1 MGLPFHEGV
10 YRPQEFHVLSGP
22 GLRSG
27 DHSFAAN
34 FDPELLDL
42 VVEVPKSQSESVTEF
57 ELPLLFDQRPHEDP
71 ILEAWLGKTLDNPD
85 KALVVLE
92 ARCLQKLQ
100 QAVEDQP
107 EVCPVLRNL
116 LSRFEASIAQ
126 WLSSWPQA
134 EPWREG
140 LTLCASCSQSAEM
153 LELELHSV
161 LALQG
166 GMAPGPQQPPFLPES
181 EEALDAFRQ
190 EAAAWL
196 FKLEALYGLE
206 LINQPER
213 LAQHPRLSM
222 LSWELPEVEAL
233 LQCPYFRPPE
243 MSVWRFARRW
253 CLEGGGACAFRDEPE
268 AGVPVTKESIDMAI
282 SKGLIWELLPPKE
295 ELVARSGGESDA
307 QSQRSDGVAN
317 AASGGAEEVAA
328 EVPEEETTT
337 SISGS
342 SFLRL
347 QRRNDCAL
355 KAFDDTAALHCRC
368 RESAMVCWNSALE
381 EQVVGGSRQVLASS
395 CPMRRGE
402 GTYRLDLRVN
412 TSGDAAFLLEVGLM
426 VSPDDV
432 VAFKVDAPGAC
443 RPLRRG
449 ELPGKSEPFFRIL
462 SLMDVLVEGVRLAVD
477 LDLKEDQVTLSNLE
491 PGQTRAGEAISIA
504 PWLAERNRAQVM
516 SARNPGELECHLFK
530 EHAEHLQE
538 LVNEGK
544 LDGELADMFLADPGA
559 KWVLAAEITPEV
571 PEAYHFYI
579 SLPAGMEVEIF

>member
-1 MGLPFHEGV
+1 MGLPFHEGL

-27 DHSFAAN
+27 DHSFGPN

-85 KALVVLE
+85 KAMVVLE

-126 WLSSWPQA
+126 WLSSWPHA
-134 EPWREG
+134 EPLREG
-140 LTLCASCSQSAEM
+140 LTVASCSKQSAEM

-166 GMAPGPQQPPFLPES
+166 GMAPGPQQPPFLAES
-181 EEALDAFRQ
+181 EETLDAFRQ

-213 LAQHPRLSM
+213 MVQHPRLSM
-222 LSWELPEVEAL
+222 LCWELPEVEAL

-268 AGVPVTKESIDMAI
+268 AGVPTVTKENIDMAI

-307 QSQRSDGVAN
+307 QSQSCWDWRGRAQSRRKMAGAQSSEVDAVLKGFLTDFPSIIGFVVINADGI
-317 AASGGAEEVAA
+317 
-328 EVPEEETTT
+328 PTKWHETMPYD
-337 SISGS
+337 
-342 SFLRL
+342 R
-347 QRRNDCAL
+347 AVMY
-355 KAFDDTAALHCRC
+355 AALMSDFIAHCKKSLRGLLTSPA
-368 RESAMVCWNSALE
+368 ESELANIRLRTKQGTEIICVTQVEYTLVVIQNCTGVPLVDE
-381 EQVVGGSRQVLASS
+381 EANQPGAG
-395 CPMRRGE
+395 GE
-402 GTYRLDLRVN
+402 G
-412 TSGDAAFLLEVGLM
+412 S
-426 VSPDDV
+426 
-432 VAFKVDAPGAC
+432 
-443 RPLRRG
+443 
-449 ELPGKSEPFFRIL
+449 
-462 SLMDVLVEGVRLAVD
+462 
-477 LDLKEDQVTLSNLE
+477 
-491 PGQTRAGEAISIA
+491 
-504 PWLAERNRAQVM
+504 
-516 SARNPGELECHLFK
+516 
-530 EHAEHLQE
+530 
-538 LVNEGK
+538 
-544 LDGELADMFLADPGA
+544 
-559 KWVLAAEITPEV
+559 
-571 PEAYHFYI
+571 
-579 SLPAGMEVEIF
+579 